1 MKKPNI
7 IFLDMDGV
15 LVNPATCVS
24 VGDTGCFSYLDP
36 VSCGLVKK
44 LCTEFD
50 CRIVISSSWRLLYN
64 KFAMQGIL
72 NAACP
77 LLGNFMYMDDRW
89 CTESFNGCSIDE
101 HGRGKEILAWI
112 NKYPTEFNNF
122 VILDDNSDM
131 EPLLN
136 NFVKTDAYDGFR
148 FAHFIEARKIL
159 KVNEL

>member
-7 IFLDMDGV
+7 IFLDMDGC

-77 LLGNFMYMDDRW
+77 RLGSFMYMDDRW
-89 CTESFNGCSIDE
+89 CTESFNGRSIDE
-101 HGRGKEILAWI
+101 YGRGKEILAWI

-122 VILDDNSDM
+122 VILDDDSDM
-131 EPLLN
+131 EPLLD
-136 NFVKTDAYDGFR
+136 NFVKTDVYDGFR

-159 KVNEL
+159 KGNEL